1 MQKILDH
8 LDGIVRPAL
17 RKYAA
22 AERSLNAAHDSK
34 DQAAIDAAR
43 DAVMRKAR
51 SAANELHHL
60 ADFVLNNPPPGMPSF
75 PDVGP
80 VRLLLHSHCVFLR
93 TTTMIDDV
101 QLLRAVSEAF
111 KHFHLDR
118 PSAMIQ
124 DANSVIMLGGGW
136 GEMRYGEGKYG
147 GAEQVLVV
155 QKTGEKRALSSILQ
169 NVFDAWL
176 TLLGQPLPPINQF

>member
-1 MQKILDH
+1 M
-8 LDGIVRPAL
+8 
-17 RKYAA
+17 
-22 AERSLNAAHDSK
+22 NAAHDSK
-34 DQAAIDAAR
+34 DQVAIDAAR
-43 DAVMRKAR
+43 DDVMRKAR

-60 ADFVLNNPPPGMPSF
+60 ADFVLNNPPPGMPSY

-80 VRLLLHSHCVFLR
+80 VRLLLNPHCVFLR
-93 TTTMIDDV
+93 TTTLIDDV

-118 PSAMIQ
+118 PNAMVQ
-124 DANSVIMLGGGW
+124 DANSVIMLGSGW

-176 TLLGQPLPPINQF
+176 RLLGQPLPPINEF

>member
-1 MQKILDH
+1 MRKILDH
-8 LDGIVRPAL
+8 LDRIVRPSL
-17 RKYAA
+17 RDYAA
-22 AERSLNAAHDSK
+22 SERALNAAHDSK
-34 DQAAIDAAR
+34 DQVAIDAAR
-43 DAVMRKAR
+43 DDVMRKAR

-60 ADFVLNNPPPGMPSF
+60 ADFVLNNPPPGMPSY

-80 VRLLLHSHCVFLR
+80 VRLLLNPHCVFLR
-93 TTTMIDDV
+93 TTTLIDDV

-118 PSAMIQ
+118 PNAMVQ
-124 DANSVIMLGGGW
+124 DANSVIMLGSGW

-176 TLLGQPLPPINQF
+176 RLLGQPLPPINEF